1 MADIQ
6 LLDTLE
12 LGNNE
17 APTHKYEI
25 YGSDEATPEYAL
37 IFTRATQSDAWQQ
50 NGKLQ
55 FAAADEKQEADS
67 GAMGYGSGDS
77 LPDLRD
83 LPAEAREHCEQ
94 HWQNSQQ

>member
-37 IFTRATQSDAWQQ
+37 IFTRANQSDAWQQ

-77 LPDLRD
+77 LPKLRD
-83 LPAEAREHCEQ
+83 LWQEAKDRCQQ
-94 HWQNSQQ
+94 HYQEGQ